1 MEERFIMIKNEVVRP
16 MELNKESLVKSM
28 NNTKVTNIIAILDQC
43 VNRMNKCSFS
53 IEELCDWCGVVAKTG
68 KGKTVEQI
76 RMILIALQSEGY
88 ISELNVDLLKVK
100 MNEHISCTYNGVK
113 DEDKMFFKLPIDTF
127 SKLVALKNTDCTT
140 LYMYIKSMIG
150 ENNYCCFPT
159 VEDIISDTGLTK
171 TSVEKCTK
179 ILNEEKLLFVG
190 NIGQVIV
197 TNKDGS
203 KSTQTASNVYVIDD
217 KDMESALEKSKQ
229 YYINERGAILTNKK
243 ISKKTRQ
250 INALNT
256 NIKIAEK
263 KGKDT
268 TSLQNKLNIL
278 NEELEEAKDKVSD
291 LSRTEAL
298 EQIDKLIEESGLN
311 ITAGDIATL
320 EGVSVFD
327 AKGCNEIL
335 KAINTNGVDYY
346 YNEINENKEDEEIE
360 DDVEDTDEEEIN
372 DTKYDKLFKTKTVV
386 IKSNVNKDRW
396 GSRSPF
402 NDGYNPFKSQDEFL
416 KSINKDYDDDDFID
430 SLL

>member
-1 MEERFIMIKNEVVRP
+1 MERFIMIKNEVVRP
-16 MELNKESLVKSM
+16 MEVGKESLVKAM
-28 NNTKVTNIIAILDQC
+28 NNTKVANIIAILDQC

-53 IEELCDWCGVVAKTG
+53 IEELCEFCGVKAIRGTG
-68 KGKTVEQI
+68 KSIEQI

-113 DEDKMFFKLPIDTF
+113 DEDKMFFKLPVDTF

-159 VEDIISDTGLTK
+159 IEDIMSDTALTK
-171 TSVEKCTK
+171 TSIEKCTK

-203 KSTQTASNVYVIDD
+203 KSTQTASNTYVIDD

-278 NEELEEAKDKVSD
+278 NEEIKEVKDKVSD
-291 LSRTEAL
+291 LSRTEA
-298 EQIDKLIEESGLN
+298 
-311 ITAGDIATL
+311 
-320 EGVSVFD
+320 
-327 AKGCNEIL
+327 
-335 KAINTNGVDYY
+335 
-346 YNEINENKEDEEIE
+346 
-360 DDVEDTDEEEIN
+360 
-372 DTKYDKLFKTKTVV
+372 
-386 IKSNVNKDRW
+386 
-396 GSRSPF
+396 
-402 NDGYNPFKSQDEFL
+402 
-416 KSINKDYDDDDFID
+416 
-430 SLL
+430 

>member
-1 MEERFIMIKNEVVRP
+1 MERFIMIKNEVVRA
-16 MELNKESLVKSM
+16 MEVGKESLVKAM
-28 NNTKVTNIIAILDQC
+28 NNTKVSNIIAILDQC

-53 IEELCDWCGVVAKTG
+53 IEMLCDWCGVKPKRGEG
-68 KGKTVEQI
+68 KSIEQI

-100 MNEHISCTYNGVK
+100 SNEYISCTYNGVK
-113 DEDKMFFKLPIDTF
+113 DEDKMFFKLPVDTF
-127 SKLVALKNTDCTT
+127 NKLVALKNTDCTT

-150 ENNYCCFPT
+150 EKNYCCFPT

-203 KSTQTASNVYVIDD
+203 KSTQTASNVYVLDEN
-217 KDMESALEKSKQ
+217 DMNNALVKSKQ
-229 YYINERGAILTNKK
+229 YYEDERGAIITNKK
-243 ISKKTRQ
+243 ISKKIRQ
-250 INALNT
+250 ANALNT

-268 TSLQNKLNIL
+268 TVLQNKLNKL
-278 NEELEEAKDKVSD
+278 NEEIEEVKDKVSD

-298 EQIDKLIEESGLN
+298 EQIDKLIEESGLD

-346 YNEINENKEDEEIE
+346 YNEINENKEYEEVEDTE
-360 DDVEDTDEEEIN
+360 DDVEEEID

-386 IKSNVNKDRW
+386 VKSNVNKDRW

-402 NDGYNPFKSQDEFL
+402 NDGYNPFKSQDDFL
-416 KSINKDYDDDDFID
+416 KSINKDEDDDDFID